1 MINRVKQIMS
11 DNYFGKQFP
20 LDYRIY
26 MIFFFESYVI
36 SIISATTNTA
46 LGKGLPGQILQ
57 WTYVALCTVLL
68 AVLQRIR
75 LALQKPHLL
84 FITFVYIPFLYLITV
99 KLS

>member
-26 MIFFFESYVI
+26 MIFFFESYFI

-46 LGKGLPGQILQ
+46 LGKGLPG
-57 WTYVALCTVLL
+57 
-68 AVLQRIR
+68 
-75 LALQKPHLL
+75 
-84 FITFVYIPFLYLITV
+84 
-99 KLS
+99 